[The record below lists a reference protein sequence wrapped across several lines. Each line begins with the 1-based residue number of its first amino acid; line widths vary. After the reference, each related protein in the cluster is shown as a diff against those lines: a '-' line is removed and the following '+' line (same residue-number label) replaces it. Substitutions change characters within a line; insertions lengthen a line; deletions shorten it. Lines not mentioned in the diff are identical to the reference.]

1 MIETE
6 PIIQPAPSPEL
17 PGGDIRIE
25 QPALEAGEGKQP
37 RNLIVPLVVVA
48 VVLLALLI
56 GGTYVL
62 LLPGTDTA
70 RVRDLFIIYMGF
82 QSLVIG
88 LVLIIL
94 MIQLARLINL
104 LQNEIKPIL
113 NSTNETVNHLRG
125 TTMFLSDHMVAP
137 VIKLNEYLAGISEA
151 LGVVG
156 LLRRKKK

>member
-1 MIETE
+1 MNETE
-6 PIIQPAPSPEL
+6 PTTQHAPPPEL
-17 PGGDIRIE
+17 PAGDIYPSRAAPEPAELKQQRRII
-25 QPALEAGEGKQP
+25 LG
-37 RNLIVPLVVVA
+37 LVVGVL
-48 VVLLALLI
+48 VLLALFI

-62 LLPGTDTA
+62 LLPGIDTA

-113 NSTNETVNHLRG
+113 DSTNDTVNHLRG
-125 TTMFLSDHMVAP
+125 TTLFLSEHMVGP

-151 LGVVG
+151 LGVFG

>member
-6 PIIQPAPSPEL
+6 PSTQPAPLPEL
-17 PGGDIRIE
+17 PVGEVYGSQTAAD
-25 QPALEAGEGKQP
+25 LEENKKQ
-37 RNLIVPLVVVA
+37 RKIIITLVIVVV
-48 VVLLALLI
+48 VILALFI

-62 LLPGTDTA
+62 LLPGIDTA
-70 RVRDLFIIYMGF
+70 KVRDLFIIYMGF

-113 NSTNETVNHLRG
+113 DSTNDTVNHLRG
-125 TTMFLSDHMVAP
+125 TTMFLSDHMVEP

-151 LGVVG
+151 LGVFG

>member
-6 PIIQPAPSPEL
+6 PITQPAPPSEL
-17 PGGDIRIE
+17 PGGEIKIE

-37 RNLIVPLVVVA
+37 RNLIVPLVVAA

-62 LLPGTDTA
+62 LLPGIDTA